1 MDVNAKRG
9 VKHVT
14 AEWQMP
20 QILDSLAKALNGS
33 GPALRFAEQSNP
45 ALEAV
50 PENVAVVVATS
61 GTTGRA
67 KEVGL
72 SASALFASARAS
84 NDYLGAASG
93 DTWSLLL
100 PLTHIAGVNV
110 LVRSLE
116 LGREPIDL
124 RNSSVNN
131 NGNNNLE
138 GIPSA
143 DFTAIV
149 PTQLHRAVNES
160 GFLLRHLQ
168 SAHRVLVGG
177 AALAPE
183 LRKSAHDAQIRLTS
197 TYGMTETSGG
207 CIYDG
212 IPLAGIELQLREG
225 RIAIRGEALASYY
238 LPAKP
243 GEELTSIT
251 DEDGW
256 YLTNDL
262 GHFDDGRLVITG
274 RIDDVIISG
283 GEKISLRAVEEFLS
297 SHIDGEVVAFTHPDA
312 EWGERLAIATTATI
326 EVADWQELQAK
337 IRTSLGRHAIPQDI
351 YRIAEIPKSALG
363 KVDRERVLRT
373 VKAKESH

>member
-33 GPALRFAEQSNP
+33 GPALRFAEQSNS
-45 ALEAV
+45 ALSSV
-50 PENVAVVVATS
+50 PGNVAVVVATS

-72 SASALFASARAS
+72 TASALLASARAS
-84 NDYLGAASG
+84 NAYLGAAPG

-124 RNSSVNN
+124 RNS
-131 NGNNNLE
+131 NGENV
-138 GIPSA
+138 PSA
-143 DFTAIV
+143 DFTAVV

-177 AALAPE
+177 AALNPE
-183 LRKSAHDAQIRLTS
+183 LRKNAFDAQIQLTS
-197 TYGMTETSGG
+197 TFGMTETSGG

-212 IPLAGIELQLREG
+212 TPLAGIEFQLREG
-225 RIAIRGEALASYY
+225 RIAIRGQTLASYY
-238 LPAKP
+238 LPTSP
-243 GEELTSIT
+243 EEELTSIT

-262 GHFDDGRLVITG
+262 GHLHDGRLVITG

-297 SHIDGEVVAFTHPDA
+297 SLIDGEVVAFTHPDA

-326 EVADWQELQAK
+326 EVADWQELQTK

>member
-45 ALEAV
+45 ALESV

-124 RNSSVNN
+124 RNNN
-131 NGNNNLE
+131 AE
-138 GIPSA
+138 SIPSA

-177 AALAPE
+177 AALTPE

-212 IPLAGIELQLREG
+212 IPLAGTELQLREG
-225 RIAIRGEALASYY
+225 RIAIKGDSLASYY
-238 LPAKP
+238 LPTKP
-243 GEELTSIT
+243 GEELSSIT

-262 GHFDDGRLVITG
+262 GHLDDGRLVITG

-283 GEKISLRAVEEFLS
+283 GEKISLRAVEEFLR

-363 KVDRERVLRT
+363 KVDREKVLRT
-373 VKAKESH
+373 VKAKESR

>member
-1 MDVNAKRG
+1 MDPNAKRG

-14 AEWQMP
+14 AEWQLP
-20 QILDSLAKALNGS
+20 QVLDSLAKALNGS

-45 ALEAV
+45 YLTSV

-61 GTTGRA
+61 GTTGKA
-67 KEVGL
+67 KEIGL
-72 SASALFASARAS
+72 SASALLASARAA
-84 NDYLGAASG
+84 NDYLGAANG
-93 DTWSLLL
+93 DTWSLIL

-124 RNSSVNN
+124 RNPH
-131 NGNNNLE
+131 LE
-138 GIPSA
+138 TIPAA

-160 GFLLRHLQ
+160 GFLLRHFQ

-177 AALAPE
+177 AKLASD
-183 LRKSAHDAQIRLTS
+183 LRQSAIDAQLQLTS

-212 IPLAGIELQLREG
+212 IALVGTEVQLREG
-225 RIAIRGEALASYY
+225 RIAIKSEALASYY
-238 LPAKP
+238 LPTRE
-243 GEELTSIT
+243 GEEISTVADS
-251 DEDGW
+251 DGW

-262 GHFDDGRLVITG
+262 GYLEAGKLIVTG
-274 RIDDVIISG
+274 RVDDVIISG
-283 GEKISLRAVEEFLS
+283 GEKISLREVEDFLAPL
-297 SHIDGEVVAFTHPDA
+297 IDGEIVAFTFPDA

-326 EVADWQELQAK
+326 TVDQWQELQEK
-337 IRTSLGRHAIPQDI
+337 IRAALGRYAIPRDI
-351 YRIAEIPKSALG
+351 YRVAEIPKSALG
-363 KVDRERVLRT
+363 KVDREKILRT
-373 VKAKESH
+373 VLAKESR

>member
-1 MDVNAKRG
+1 MDPNAKRG

-45 ALEAV
+45 SLTAV
-50 PENVAVVVATS
+50 PENVAVVVSTS
-61 GTTGRA
+61 GTTGKA
-67 KEVGL
+67 KEIGL
-72 SASALFASARAS
+72 SAAALFASARAS

-124 RNSSVNN
+124 RNP
-131 NGNNNLE
+131 NLE
-138 GIPSA
+138 TVPTA

-160 GFLLRHLQ
+160 GFLLRHFQ
-168 SAHRVLVGG
+168 SAHRILVGG
-177 AALAPE
+177 ARLSNE
-183 LRKSAHDAQIRLTS
+183 LRKSAVDAQVQVTS

-212 IPLAGIELQLREG
+212 IPLAGTEVELREG
-225 RIAIRGEALASYY
+225 RIAIKSDALASYY
-238 LPAKP
+238 LPTYD
-243 GEELTSIT
+243 GEAIT
-251 DEDGW
+251 AIADKDGW

-262 GHFDDGRLVITG
+262 GYFEAGRLIVTG
-274 RIDDVIISG
+274 RVDDVIISG

-297 SHIDGEVVAFTHPDA
+297 TLIDGEVVAFTHPDA

-326 EVADWQELQAK
+326 EVDHWQELQGK
-337 IRTSLGRHAIPQDI
+337 IRASLGRYAIPQDI
-351 YRIAEIPKSALG
+351 FRVAEIPKSALG
-363 KVDRERVLRT
+363 KVDREKVLRT
-373 VKAKESH
+373 VIAKESR

>member
-20 QILDSLAKALNGS
+20 QILDSLAKALNGT

-45 ALEAV
+45 SLESV
-50 PENVAVVVATS
+50 PENIAVVVATS
-61 GTTGRA
+61 GTTGKA
-67 KEVGL
+67 KEIGL
-72 SASALFASARAS
+72 SAAALFASARAS
-84 NDYLGAASG
+84 NDYLGAAPG

-124 RNSSVNN
+124 RNTT
-131 NGNNNLE
+131 LE
-138 GIPSA
+138 TIPTA

-177 AALAPE
+177 AMLSGE
-183 LRKSAHDAQIRLTS
+183 LRKSASDAQLQVTA

-207 CIYDG
+207 CVYDG
-212 IPLAGIELQLREG
+212 IPLEGTEVEIREG
-225 RIAIRGEALASYY
+225 RIAIKSTCLASHY
-238 LPAKP
+238 LPTRP
-243 GEELTSIT
+243 GETMTPIADS
-251 DEDGW
+251 DGW

-262 GHFDDGRLVITG
+262 GHFDDGRLVVVG

-283 GEKISLRAVEEFLS
+283 GEKISLRAVEEFLTPLV
-297 SHIDGEVVAFTHPDA
+297 DGEVVAFTHPDA
-312 EWGERLAIATTATI
+312 EWGERLAIATTASI
-326 EVADWQELQAK
+326 EVDHWQELQGK
-337 IRTSLGRHAIPQDI
+337 IRISLGRHAIPQDI
-351 YRIAEIPKSALG
+351 YRIAEIPRGALG
-363 KVDRERVLRT
+363 KVDREKVLRT
-373 VKAKESH
+373 IKSKESR